1 MADAVPVIRVLDGR
15 EEGSVKGEG
24 GRGGA
29 SSGSEGN
36 VVSRKSPSIGSKA
49 MRSPTVRAGNT
60 KSAAAGKTSSAAI
73 DPLSHH
79 ILKRTNTENTIPQR
93 MRTANVADSPK
104 SEIVKPGS
112 ETGGGGGAARSAAAE
127 GTREEGAPQ
136 REKKKVSFLSR
147 FSIGKKKGMDA
158 DADADDDDDDE
169 SEQGD
174 LRTEGMNAQAYAGAA
189 RTASGFMPQHKE
201 PPRYIKV
208 RARYKRE
215 REFNRMFLAQELC
228 GTKTPV
234 AAGEEKEKAVPDVP
248 PGSRPTS
255 REQHGG
261 AVWTTEFSLDGKY
274 LAAAGQ
280 DTVVRVWSV
289 IATAEERAAH
299 EAEEEQSEGTG
310 APLSAPVFRSKPVR
324 EFEGHNATVLDL
336 SWSKNNFLL
345 SSSMD
350 KTVRLWHVSRAECL
364 CTFRHR
370 DFVTSIAFHPRDDRF
385 FLAGSLD
392 SVLRL
397 WSIPDKAVA
406 FWNQLPDLITAVA
419 FTPDGRT
426 AMAGVL
432 SGLCLF
438 YETEG
443 LKYHTQIH
451 VRSSRGRNAKGSK
464 ITGIRTATTPDGDV
478 QILVSS
484 NDSRVRLYALR
495 DKSVAAKFRGHVNAV
510 SQIRASFSD
519 DGRYVICASED
530 RRTYIWST
538 GAGEE
543 GARAPVEFFAS
554 HAGAVTTSVLA
565 PAGTRALLA
574 MSGDPVYD
582 ICDPPPVTLRS
593 RAEGMRRPT
602 GPGVRHSAHAEGNIV
617 ITADLGGGIKVF
629 RQDCAGGKRRAEVWE
644 TGSMLSSRRRG
655 RGHVG
660 RKSTESGTGLRV
672 RTGTGL
678 AEERGQSEEIM
689 QWASGIQTP
698 ASSEADGLGSIRSV
712 RTATMGTGTTVGAD
726 TPSVRS
732 ERSVSPGVVR
742 RERRGASL
750 APGRKAEPAPGGLLP
765 TPSFSL
771 KLARGGG
778 VVVVVGEEAGGGRAI
793 GGVKG

>member
-1 MADAVPVIRVLDGR
+1 M
-15 EEGSVKGEG
+15 
-24 GRGGA
+24 
-29 SSGSEGN
+29 
-36 VVSRKSPSIGSKA
+36 
-49 MRSPTVRAGNT
+49 
-60 KSAAAGKTSSAAI
+60 
-73 DPLSHH
+73 
-79 ILKRTNTENTIPQR
+79 
-93 MRTANVADSPK
+93 
-104 SEIVKPGS
+104 
-112 ETGGGGGAARSAAAE
+112 
-127 GTREEGAPQ
+127 
-136 REKKKVSFLSR
+136 
-147 FSIGKKKGMDA
+147 
-158 DADADDDDDDE
+158 DADADDDDDE
-169 SEQGD
+169 SEPGD
-174 LRTEGMNAQAYAGAA
+174 FRTEGMNAQAYAGAQ

-208 RARYKRE
+208 RARYKKE

-228 GTKTPV
+228 GTRNPV
-234 AAGEEKEKAVPDVP
+234 AAGEEKTPTPDVP

-289 IATAEERAAH
+289 IATAGERAAH

-324 EFEGHNATVLDL
+324 EFEGHGATVLDL

-364 CTFRHR
+364 CTFKHR

-464 ITGIRTATTPDGDV
+464 ITGIRTATSPGGDV

-495 DKSVAAKFRGHVNAV
+495 DKSLAAKFRGHVNAV

-519 DGRYVICASED
+519 DGRYVVCASED
-530 RRTYIWST
+530 RRTYIWNA

-543 GARAPVEFFAS
+543 AARAPVEYFAS

-593 RAEGMRRPT
+593 RAEGTRRPT
-602 GPGVRHSAHAEGNIV
+602 GPGARHSAHAEGNIV

-629 RQDCAGGKRRAEVWE
+629 RQDCAGGKRRNESWE

-655 RGHVG
+655 RGHIG
-660 RKSTESGTGLRV
+660 RKSTESGAGLRV

-678 AEERGQSEEIM
+678 TEGREQQEEIM
-689 QWASGIQTP
+689 QWASEIQTP

-712 RTATMGTGTTVGAD
+712 GTGTTGTTVGAD

-742 RERRGASL
+742 RERGNASL
-750 APGRKAEPAPGGLLP
+750 GVGRKAEPGPGGLLP

-778 VVVVVGEEAGGGRAI
+778 NSNGGSGGG
-793 GGVKG
+793 GWWKSDKGSEGSKG

>member
-1 MADAVPVIRVLDGR
+1 
-15 EEGSVKGEG
+15 
-24 GRGGA
+24 
-29 SSGSEGN
+29 
-36 VVSRKSPSIGSKA
+36 
-49 MRSPTVRAGNT
+49 MRSPTIRSGNT
-60 KSAAAGKTSSAAI
+60 KSAAAGGKTSSAAI

-79 ILKRTNTENTIPQR
+79 ILKRTNTENTIAHR
-93 MRTANVADSPK
+93 LHTAHVADSPK
-104 SEIVKPGS
+104 NEVRDAG
-112 ETGGGGGAARSAAAE
+112 ERDGCWGRHGEERRGGGVEGGRRAAE
-127 GTREEGAPQ
+127 GEEV
-136 REKKKVSFLSR
+136 VSFLSR

-158 DADADDDDDDE
+158 DADDEDDDE
-169 SEQGD
+169 REQGE

-189 RTASGFMPQHKE
+189 RSASGFMPQHKE

-228 GTKTPV
+228 GTKNPV
-234 AAGEEKEKAVPDVP
+234 AAGEEKEKTVPDVP

-280 DTVVRVWSV
+280 DTVPG
-289 IATAEERAAH
+289 ERAAH
-299 EAEEEQSEGTG
+299 EAEEEQSEGHG

-324 EFEGHNATVLDL
+324 EFEGHGATVLDL

-350 KTVRLWHVSRAECL
+350 KTVPSPSTRATDRL
-364 CTFRHR
+364 
-370 DFVTSIAFHPRDDRF
+370 

-406 FWNQLPDLITAVA
+406 FWNQLLDRMTAVA
-419 FTPDGRT
+419 FSSDGRT
-426 AMAGVL
+426 AMADVL

-464 ITGIRTATTPDGDV
+464 ITGIRTATTPDGGV
-478 QILVSS
+478 QVLVSS

-495 DKSVAAKFRGHVNAV
+495 DKSLAAKFRGHVNAV
-510 SQIRASFSD
+510 SQIRASFPG
-519 DGRYVICASED
+519 DGGFGICASED
-530 RRTYIWST
+530 RRTYIWSN
-538 GAGEE
+538 
-543 GARAPVEFFAS
+543 GARG
-554 HAGAVTTSVLA
+554 AGAVTTSVLA
-565 PAGTRALLA
+565 QAGTRALLA

-582 ICDPPPVTLRS
+582 ICDPPPVTDEVGQRG
-593 RAEGMRRPT
+593 RGGRR
-602 GPGVRHSAHAEGNIV
+602 GRGGGEEAVGGRGGRHSAHKEGNIV
-617 ITADLGGGIKVF
+617 ITADLGGGMKVF
-629 RQDCAGGKRRAEVWE
+629 RQDCAGGKRRAEVGQ

-655 RGHVG
+655 RGHIG

-678 AEERGQSEEIM
+678 TEEREQSEEIM
-689 QWASGIQTP
+689 QWASEIQTP
-698 ASSEADGLGSIRSV
+698 ASSEADGLGSIRSM
-712 RTATMGTGTTVGAD
+712 RTATTGTGATVGAD
-726 TPSVRS
+726 TPS
-732 ERSVSPGVVR
+732 
-742 RERRGASL
+742 
-750 APGRKAEPAPGGLLP
+750 
-765 TPSFSL
+765 
-771 KLARGGG
+771 
-778 VVVVVGEEAGGGRAI
+778 
-793 GGVKG
+793 

>member
-1 MADAVPVIRVLDGR
+1 MADAVPVFRFLDGR
-15 EEGSVKGEG
+15 GEEESLK
-24 GRGGA
+24 GGA

-36 VVSRKSPSIGSKA
+36 AASWKSPSVGSKA
-49 MRSPTVRAGNT
+49 MRSPTIRSGNT
-60 KSAAAGKTSSAAI
+60 KSAAAAGKTNAAI

-93 MRTANVADSPK
+93 MRTANVADSTK
-104 SEIVKPGS
+104 SDVVTPAS
-112 ETGGGGGAARSAAAE
+112 ETGAGGGSARSGAAE
-127 GTREEGAPQ
+127 GSREEGAPHK
-136 REKKKVSFLSR
+136 EKKKVSFLSR

-158 DADADDDDDDE
+158 DADDDDDE

-189 RTASGFMPQHKE
+189 RSASGFMPQHKE

-234 AAGEEKEKAVPDVP
+234 AVGEEKEKAVPDVP

-289 IATAEERAAH
+289 IATAGERAAH
-299 EAEEEQSEGTG
+299 EAEEEQSEGTR

-324 EFEGHNATVLDL
+324 EFEGHGATVLDL

-364 CTFRHR
+364 CTFKHR

-406 FWNQLPDLITAVA
+406 FWNQLPDLITAVS

-495 DKSVAAKFRGHVNAV
+495 DKSLAAKFRGHVNAV

-543 GARAPVEFFAS
+543 GARTPVEFFAS

-593 RAEGMRRPT
+593 RAEGTRRPT
-602 GPGVRHSAHAEGNIV
+602 GPGARHSGHAEGNIV

-655 RGHVG
+655 RGHIG

-678 AEERGQSEEIM
+678 TEEREQSEEIM
-689 QWASGIQTP
+689 QWASEIQTP
-698 ASSEADGLGSIRSV
+698 ASSEADGLGSIRSM
-712 RTATMGTGTTVGAD
+712 RTATTGTGTTVGAD

-742 RERRGASL
+742 RERAGPGASL
-750 APGRKAEPAPGGLLP
+750 APGRKTEPAPGGLLP

-771 KLARGGG
+771 KLSRGGG
-778 VVVVVGEEAGGGRAI
+778 NGGG
-793 GGVKG
+793 GGGGGGWWKSDRGSEGSKG